1 MPTAQGRAVGTQG
14 LAELCG
20 EHEGLR
26 QLWARARQPPQAP
39 KPSSCITGVSGPEQK
54 SRGRPTAPWSSAL
67 VSQLLKNFILFWVS
81 LGAGPKH
88 WAAWEGSTARTWG
101 ACPRGMAVGM
111 RWWSLEKK
119 ALRGQRPKVHG
130 SQWAP
135 TTPLHKCGQ
144 QGDGCPGQT
153 APCNR
158 QRAGWQGFPGRLG
171 RPRSWRRV
179 PQQGLRPGL
188 RSSAQT

>member
-101 ACPRGMAVGM
+101 ACPRGLAVGM
-111 RWWSLEKK
+111 RWWSLEKH
-119 ALRGQRPKVHG
+119 ALRG
-130 SQWAP
+130 
-135 TTPLHKCGQ
+135 
-144 QGDGCPGQT
+144 
-153 APCNR
+153 
-158 QRAGWQGFPGRLG
+158 
-171 RPRSWRRV
+171 
-179 PQQGLRPGL
+179 
-188 RSSAQT
+188 